1 MNQSTLGDL
10 AELEVLTALTK
21 AGYRTSVPFGS
32 YRYDLVAEVDG
43 KFQRV
48 QVKLGRV
55 VGGKIKFRTVAST
68 AGTHENYLNDADSFG
83 VYCPE
88 LDEVYLVPVSDVPA
102 KCAAYLRVDPTL
114 NGQQAGIR
122 WAKDYV
128 VLAQPG

>member
-48 QVKLGRV
+48 QVKLGRM
-55 VGGKIKFRTVAST
+55 VGGTIKFRTVAST
-68 AGTHENYLNDADSFG
+68 AGTHQHYLNDADSFG

-88 LDEVYLVPVSDVPA
+88 LDEVYLIPVNDVPA
-102 KCAAYLRVDPTL
+102 TGEAHLRIDLPL
-114 NGQQAGIR
+114 NGQQKGVR

-128 VLAQPG
+128 VVAQSG